1 MNRRSLLQLAL
12 GALFAPFVKLPVPTP
27 EKFINLGATNKLLQA
42 LEMPLRYAHL
52 NQVVVGPVYTVIT
65 YSPTEEKELLEKMK
79 RVGSLT

>member
-52 NQVVVGPVYTVIT
+52 NQVVVGKNETCRVFDIVY
-65 YSPTEEKELLEKMK
+65 YA
-79 RVGSLT
+79 SLV